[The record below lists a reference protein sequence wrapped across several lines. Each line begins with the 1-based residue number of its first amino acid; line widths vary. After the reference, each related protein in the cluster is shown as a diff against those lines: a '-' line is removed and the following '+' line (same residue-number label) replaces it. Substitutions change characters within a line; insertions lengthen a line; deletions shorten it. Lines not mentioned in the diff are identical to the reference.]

1 MEEEFGSLPAPAPE
15 RSHEAIRRSRI
26 VTRTDGARPRRNRSN
41 RRADQFIEEVQRRM
55 FMKRY
60 PSWINIA
67 LLSLVLLAIAALP
80 AWGRPRPFHLKEH
93 GTATFNADGTIS
105 SDGTG
110 TATHLGK
117 FTLRRTAKL
126 TPSRDGGDA
135 TVEGE
140 ALLTAANGDLLK
152 ASITGTFNPATGA
165 GVLIYQWQGGTGRF
179 QNATG
184 TSTWL
189 VELYSDL
196 TYDVVADGVIDY

>member
-1 MEEEFGSLPAPAPE
+1 
-15 RSHEAIRRSRI
+15 
-26 VTRTDGARPRRNRSN
+26 
-41 RRADQFIEEVQRRM
+41 
-55 FMKRY
+55 MKRY
-60 PSWINIA
+60 LSRINIA
-67 LLSLVLLAIAALP
+67 LMSLVLLAITALP
-80 AWGRPRPFHLKEH
+80 AWGRPVPFHLREH

-126 TPSRDGGDA
+126 TPSKDGGDA

-152 ASITGTFNPATGA
+152 ASITGTFNPATGT

-184 TSTWL
+184 TTTWL